1 MKRHIQWSRVL
12 AIILILI
19 FTAGLGLSLFLNHTV
34 DENVSQKDAVAE
46 NDKTMQEFLK
56 IAMEPVGQTMYVW
69 GGGWNEE
76 DTGAG
81 IEATTLG
88 LSSQWKIFFEQ
99 QSSNYDYQTT
109 LYQIHDGL
117 DCSGYVGWVIYNLME
132 SESGQSGYVMKSQE
146 MASTYASYG
155 WGTFTPYSEVTD
167 HKPGDIFS
175 NEGHVYISLGTC
187 DDGSVLL
194 VHSSPPGVRLCG
206 TLLPSGESSK
216 AVELASAIMGAQ
228 YHGWFEKYPSCEVDL
243 SYLTNYDQF
252 RWNADTLSDAQFIQN
267 LSAEEIADL
276 LWL

>member
-19 FTAGLGLSLFLNHTV
+19 LTAGLGLSLFLNRTV
-34 DENVSQKDAVAE
+34 DENVSQKDTVAE

-117 DCSGYVGWVIYNLME
+117 DCSGYVGWVIYNVME

-206 TLLPSGESSK
+206 TLLASGESSK
-216 AVELASAIMGAQ
+216 AVELASSIMSTH
-228 YHGWFEKYPSCEVDL
+228 YPEWFEKYPSCEVDL

-276 LWL
+276 LWS

>member
-19 FTAGLGLSLFLNHTV
+19 LTAGLGLSLFLNRTV
-34 DENVSQKDAVAE
+34 NENVSQKDTVAE
-46 NDKTMQEFLK
+46 NDKTMQDFLK

-81 IEATTLG
+81 IETTTLG

-206 TLLPSGESSK
+206 TLLASGESSK
-216 AVELASAIMGAQ
+216 AVELASSIMSTH
-228 YHGWFEKYPSCEVDL
+228 YPEWFEKYPSCEVDL

-252 RWNADTLSDAQFIQN
+252 QWNADTLSDAQFIQN

-276 LWL
+276 LWS

>member
-1 MKRHIQWSRVL
+1 MKRHIQWSRVFP
-12 AIILILI
+12 IIFILIL
-19 FTAGLGLSLFLNHTV
+19 TAGLGLSLFLNRTV
-34 DENVSQKDAVAE
+34 DENVSQKEMVSE
-46 NDKTMQEFLK
+46 KDKTLQEFLN
-56 IAMEPVGQTMYVW
+56 IALEPVGQTMYVW

-88 LSSQWKIFFEQ
+88 LSRQWEPFFEQ

-194 VHSSPPGVRLCG
+194 VHTSPPGVRFVRLHCHSPFG
-206 TLLPSGESSK
+206 
-216 AVELASAIMGAQ
+216 
-228 YHGWFEKYPSCEVDL
+228 
-243 SYLTNYDQF
+243 F
-252 RWNADTLSDAQFIQN
+252 RLVFCTMPGQKRFAARTFPAPCRLF
-267 LSAEEIADL
+267 
-276 LWL
+276 

>member
-19 FTAGLGLSLFLNHTV
+19 FTAGLGLSLFLNRTV
-34 DENVSQKDAVAE
+34 NENVSQKDTVAE

-117 DCSGYVGWVIYNLME
+117 DCSGYVGWGIYNLME

-216 AVELASAIMGAQ
+216 AVELASSIMSTH
-228 YHGWFEKYPSCEVDL
+228 YPEWFEKYPSCEVDL

-252 RWNADTLSDAQFIQN
+252 QWNADTLSDAQFIQN

-276 LWL
+276 LWS

>member
-216 AVELASAIMGAQ
+216 AVELASSIMGTH
-228 YHGWFEKYPSCEVDL
+228 YPGWFEKYPSCEVDL

>member
-19 FTAGLGLSLFLNHTV
+19 LTAGLGLSLFLNRTV
-34 DENVSQKDAVAE
+34 NENVSQRDTVAE

-206 TLLPSGESSK
+206 TLLASGESSK
-216 AVELASAIMGAQ
+216 AVELASSIMSTH
-228 YHGWFEKYPSCEVDL
+228 YPEWFEKYPSCEVDL

-276 LWL
+276 LWS

>member
-19 FTAGLGLSLFLNHTV
+19 LTAGLGLSLFLNRTV
-34 DENVSQKDAVAE
+34 DENVSQKDTVAE

-175 NEGHVYISLGTC
+175 NESHVYISLGTC

-206 TLLPSGESSK
+206 TLLASGESSK
-216 AVELASAIMGAQ
+216 AVELASSIMSTH
-228 YHGWFEKYPSCEVDL
+228 YPEWFEKYPSCEVDL

-252 RWNADTLSDAQFIQN
+252 QWNADTLSDAQFIQN

-276 LWL
+276 LWS

>member
-19 FTAGLGLSLFLNHTV
+19 LTAGLGLSLFLNRTV
-34 DENVSQKDAVAE
+34 DENVSQKDTVAE
-46 NDKTMQEFLK
+46 NDKTLQEFLK

-216 AVELASAIMGAQ
+216 AVELASSIMSTH
-228 YHGWFEKYPSCEVDL
+228 YPKWFEKYPSCEVDL

-252 RWNADTLSDAQFIQN
+252 QWNVDTLSDAQFIQN

-276 LWL
+276 LWS

>member
-19 FTAGLGLSLFLNHTV
+19 LTAGFGLSLFLNRTV
-34 DENVSQKDAVAE
+34 DENVSQKDTVAE
-46 NDKTMQEFLK
+46 NDRTMQEFLK

-175 NEGHVYISLGTC
+175 NEVHVYISLGTC

-216 AVELASAIMGAQ
+216 AVELASSIMSTH
-228 YHGWFEKYPSCEVDL
+228 YLEWFEKYPSCEVDL

-276 LWL
+276 LWS

>member
-19 FTAGLGLSLFLNHTV
+19 LTAGLGLSLFLNRTV
-34 DENVSQKDAVAE
+34 DENVSQKDTVAE
-46 NDKTMQEFLK
+46 NDKTLQEFLK

-206 TLLPSGESSK
+206 TLLASGESSK
-216 AVELASAIMGAQ
+216 AVELASSIMSTH
-228 YHGWFEKYPSCEVDL
+228 YPKWFEKYPSCEVDL

-252 RWNADTLSDAQFIQN
+252 QWNVDTLSDAQFIQN

-276 LWL
+276 LWS

>member
-1 MKRHIQWSRVL
+1 M
-12 AIILILI
+12 IILILI
-19 FTAGLGLSLFLNHTV
+19 LTAGLGLSLFLNRTV
-34 DENVSQKDAVAE
+34 NENVSQKEMVSKK
-46 NDKTMQEFLK
+46 DKTLQEFLK

-132 SESGQSGYVMKSQE
+132 TESGQSGYVMKSQE

-216 AVELASAIMGAQ
+216 AVELASSIMSTH
-228 YHGWFEKYPSCEVDL
+228 YPEWFEKYPSCEVDL

-252 RWNADTLSDAQFIQN
+252 QWNADTLSDAQFIQN

-276 LWL
+276 LWS

>member
-1 MKRHIQWSRVL
+1 MKRHIQWSRVFT
-12 AIILILI
+12 IILILI
-19 FTAGLGLSLFLNHTV
+19 LTAGLGLSLFLNRTV
-34 DENVSQKDAVAE
+34 DENVSQKEMVSEKDR
-46 NDKTMQEFLK
+46 TLQEFLK
-56 IAMEPVGQTMYVW
+56 IALDPVGQTMYVW

-88 LSSQWKIFFEQ
+88 LARQWKVFFEQ

-132 SESGQSGYVMKSQE
+132 SESGLSGYVMKSQE

-194 VHSSPPGVRLCG
+194 VHSSPPGVRICG

-216 AVELASAIMGAQ
+216 AVELASSIMSTH
-228 YHGWFEKYPSCEVDL
+228 YPEWFEKYPSCEVDL
-243 SYLTNYDQF
+243 SYLTSYDQF

-267 LSAEEIADL
+267 LSAEEVTDL
-276 LWL
+276 LWS

>member
-19 FTAGLGLSLFLNHTV
+19 LTAGLGLSLFLNRTV
-34 DENVSQKDAVAE
+34 NENVSQRDTVAE

-132 SESGQSGYVMKSQE
+132 SESCQSGYVMKSQE

-206 TLLPSGESSK
+206 TLLASGESSK
-216 AVELASAIMGAQ
+216 AVELASSIMSTH
-228 YHGWFEKYPSCEVDL
+228 YPEWFEKYPSCEVDL

-252 RWNADTLSDAQFIQN
+252 QWNADTLSDAQFIQN

-276 LWL
+276 LWS

>member
-19 FTAGLGLSLFLNHTV
+19 LTAGLGLSLFLNRTV
-34 DENVSQKDAVAE
+34 NENVSQRDTVAE

-81 IEATTLG
+81 IETTTLG

-206 TLLPSGESSK
+206 TLLASGESSK
-216 AVELASAIMGAQ
+216 AVELASSIMSTH
-228 YHGWFEKYPSCEVDL
+228 YPEWFEKYPSCEVDL

-252 RWNADTLSDAQFIQN
+252 QWNADTLSDAQFIQN

-276 LWL
+276 LWS

>member
-19 FTAGLGLSLFLNHTV
+19 LTAGLGLSLFLNRTV
-34 DENVSQKDAVAE
+34 DENVSQKDTVAE
-46 NDKTMQEFLK
+46 NDKTLQEFLK

-216 AVELASAIMGAQ
+216 AVELASSIMGTH
-228 YHGWFEKYPSCEVDL
+228 YPGWFEKYPSCEVDL

-252 RWNADTLSDAQFIQN
+252 QWNADTLSDAQFIQN

>member
-19 FTAGLGLSLFLNHTV
+19 LTAGLGLSLFLNRTV
-34 DENVSQKDAVAE
+34 NENVSQKDTVAE

-206 TLLPSGESSK
+206 TLLASGESSK
-216 AVELASAIMGAQ
+216 AVELASSIMSTH
-228 YHGWFEKYPSCEVDL
+228 YPEWFEKYPSCEVDL

-276 LWL
+276 LWS

>member
-1 MKRHIQWSRVL
+1 MKRHIQWSRVF

-19 FTAGLGLSLFLNHTV
+19 LTAGLGLSLFLNRTV
-34 DENVSQKDAVAE
+34 YENVSQKEMVSEKDR
-46 NDKTMQEFLK
+46 TLQEFLK
-56 IAMEPVGQTMYVW
+56 IALDPVGQTMYVW

-88 LSSQWKIFFEQ
+88 LARQWKVFFEQ

-155 WGTFTPYSEVTD
+155 WGNFTPYSKVTD
-167 HKPGDIFS
+167 HKAGDIFS

-194 VHSSPPGVRLCG
+194 VHSSPPGVRICG

-216 AVELASAIMGAQ
+216 AVELASSIMSTH
-228 YHGWFEKYPSCEVDL
+228 YPEWFEKYPSCEVDL

-276 LWL
+276 LWS

>member
-19 FTAGLGLSLFLNHTV
+19 LTAGLGLSLFLNRTV
-34 DENVSQKDAVAE
+34 NENVSQKDTVAE

-81 IEATTLG
+81 IETTTLG

-206 TLLPSGESSK
+206 TLLASGESSK
-216 AVELASAIMGAQ
+216 AVELASSIMSTH
-228 YHGWFEKYPSCEVDL
+228 YPEWFEKYPSCEVDL

-252 RWNADTLSDAQFIQN
+252 QWNADTLSDAQFIQN

-276 LWL
+276 LWS

>member
-19 FTAGLGLSLFLNHTV
+19 FTAGLGLSLFLNRTV
-34 DENVSQKDAVAE
+34 NENVSQKDTVAE

-216 AVELASAIMGAQ
+216 AVELASSIMSTH
-228 YHGWFEKYPSCEVDL
+228 YPEWFEKYPSCEVDL

-252 RWNADTLSDAQFIQN
+252 QWNADTLSDAQFIQN

-276 LWL
+276 LWS